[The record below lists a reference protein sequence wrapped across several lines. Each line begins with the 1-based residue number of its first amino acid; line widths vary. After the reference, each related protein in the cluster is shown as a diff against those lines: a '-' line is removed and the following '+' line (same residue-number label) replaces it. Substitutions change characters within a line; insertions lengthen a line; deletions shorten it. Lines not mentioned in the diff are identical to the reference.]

1 MSNSLSQPR
10 DAGCETTFKELLQ
23 LAAGSGRDVTVI
35 TEILK
40 FIDAH
45 PQLIDFPRI
54 IQGLLNA
61 LNEMEKPPVLF
72 VGDFDPVVWR
82 HECHWIIS
90 NRSNPRFIS
99 ALGPR
104 FFSGDEARR
113 RNPIIGQGVQDYAFP
128 YAMLWHEPADV
139 DGAPDYYRLVGQL
152 LVAHQESSGASDL
165 RGQKYN
171 AYLKLRTLCAKE
183 LLTVPAELNIWSS
196 PAIFMRSCTVFDPSI
211 SVDVHADA
219 FPAVTRLVRY
229 CGGDQPPERR
239 GGGGNYRGRTP
250 VRSGLGVLVS
260 QGVTKFPLDDPDDP
274 DLLPGHMS
282 FVIPRLDHDLDEELP
297 DGEIT
302 APDEICLID
311 TGGDLRPFV
320 AELLSHQGIL
330 AHIARSRQF
339 LPFGYNLLTLP
350 ELANLLFSVTDEF
363 LHCRERFR
371 TAPLSEQ
378 VGIRTR
384 MEALLAL
391 HLMLWFGRSLEDC
404 KKLQIAEGH
413 ARPRGPFE
421 LIPASG
427 LEPAEFRFLVPTPD
441 YAAEEQ
447 LPPGTVRKR
456 GAAVSVPDMVGAAKL
471 VLEVR
476 ALASMAG
483 TAVFTRKVKE
493 VESEVRVLLK
503 ELGGGD
509 PRYTVHKIRSYLH
522 RQIITDTHD
531 VVAAT
536 MLSGL
541 PCLSANTALYYTQ
554 YSVDHLRSLYCHSV
568 RNVLIAI
575 YGTVGLEAPVT
586 NVISSSEMAVGARNC
601 LKLSALKN
609 NLEALLAVLRKRPR
623 KDIQEL
629 IHWHNCLTLWTI
641 LMFLMATACRA
652 IRNPLKAVEEF
663 EQRSGH
669 GALGDKGADDG
680 HMSRLVVMPE
690 LLRRQLEAY
699 DAHCCAIRVKFKYG
713 LPAQTPPKSGFF
725 LRFADDNRLYYE
737 EIRPSH
743 IDAYMRQVVGF
754 TPHPVNGF
762 RKLLRTELAERG
774 CPPETLAAFMGHWLH
789 GEAPQES
796 FSSFC
801 PGAYVQ
807 SLHAYLLPLMRE
819 LGWMVRNSHL
829 VKEAK

>member
-10 DAGCETTFKELLQ
+10 DAGCETPFKELLQ

-35 TEILK
+35 TEILQ

-72 VGDFDPVVWR
+72 VGDFDLMVWR

-104 FFSGDEARR
+104 YYFGDDTRR
-113 RNPIIGQGVQDYAFP
+113 RNPIIGQGVQDHAFP
-128 YAMLWHEPADV
+128 YATLWHEPTDV
-139 DGAPDYYRLVGQL
+139 DGAPDYYRLLGQL
-152 LVAHQESSGASDL
+152 LVAHQESSGALEL
-165 RGQKYN
+165 RGQRYN
-171 AYLKLRTLCAKE
+171 AYLKLRTLCAQE
-183 LLTVPAELNIWSS
+183 ILTIPAELNIWSS
-196 PAIFMRSCTVFDPSI
+196 PAIFMQSCRVFDPSI
-211 SVDVHADA
+211 SIDIYAEA

-229 CGGDQPPERR
+229 CGGDEPPERR
-239 GGGGNYRGRTP
+239 GGGNYRRGTSGRT
-250 VRSGLGVLVS
+250 GLGVLVS
-260 QGVTKFPLDDPDDP
+260 QGVTRFALDDPDDP
-274 DLLPGHMS
+274 DLLPGHIS
-282 FVIPRLDHDLDEELP
+282 FVVPQLDHAFDEAFPE
-297 DGEIT
+297 GEIT
-302 APDEICLID
+302 APDELCLID
-311 TGGDLRPFV
+311 TGTEVRPFV

-330 AHIARSRQF
+330 AHIARNRQF
-339 LPFGYNLLTLP
+339 LPFGYNLLTLS
-350 ELANLLFSVTDEF
+350 ELANLLFNVTDEF
-363 LHCRERFR
+363 LRCRERIR

-404 KKLQIAEGH
+404 KKLQIAEGR

-447 LPPGTVRKR
+447 LPPGTVRKA
-456 GAAVSVPDMVGAAKL
+456 GSAVSVPDMVGAAKL

-493 VESEVRVLLK
+493 VESEARVLLK

-541 PCLSANTALYYTQ
+541 PCLSANTAIYYTQ
-554 YSVDHLRSLYCHSV
+554 YSANHLRSLYCRSV
-568 RNVLIAI
+568 QNVLAAI

-586 NVISSSEMAVGARNC
+586 NVVGASEVAVGARNC
-601 LKLSALKN
+601 LKLSAVKN

-623 KDIQEL
+623 KVVQEL
-629 IHWHNCLTLWTI
+629 VHWHNCLTLWTI

-699 DAHCCAIRVKFKYG
+699 DAHCCAIRVKLKYR
-713 LPAQTPPKSGFF
+713 LPAQTPCGSGFF
-725 LRFADDNRLYYE
+725 LRLADDNRLSYE

-762 RKLLRTELAERG
+762 RKLMRTELAERG

-789 GEAPQES
+789 GEAPQEML
-796 FSSFC
+796 SSFC

>member
-10 DAGCETTFKELLQ
+10 YAGCETPIKELLQ

-35 TEILK
+35 KEILQ

-61 LNEMEKPPVLF
+61 LNEMEKPPALF
-72 VGDFDPVVWR
+72 VGDVDLMVWR

-90 NRSNPRFIS
+90 NRNNPRFIS

-104 FFSGDEARR
+104 YFFGDETRR

-139 DGAPDYYRLVGQL
+139 DGASDYYRLVGQL
-152 LVAHQESSGASDL
+152 LAAYQQSSGASEL
-165 RGQKYN
+165 RLQKYN
-171 AYLKLRTLCAKE
+171 AYLKMRTLCAQG

-196 PAIFMRSCTVFDPSI
+196 PAIFMQSCTVFDPSM
-211 SVDVHADA
+211 SVDVHAEA

-239 GGGGNYRGRTP
+239 GGGGNYRGRMP

-260 QGVTKFPLDDPDDP
+260 LGVTKFPLDDPDDP
-274 DLLPGHMS
+274 DLLPGHIS
-282 FVIPRLDHDLDEELP
+282 FVAPRLDHDLDEELP

-302 APDEICLID
+302 APDELCLID
-311 TGGDLRPFV
+311 TGGEMRPFV

-330 AHIARSRQF
+330 AHIARGRQF

-363 LHCRERFR
+363 LKCRERVR
-371 TAPLSEQ
+371 TAPERERVS
-378 VGIRTR
+378 IRTR

-404 KKLQIAEGH
+404 KKLQIAEGRG
-413 ARPRGPFE
+413 RPRGAFE

-441 YAAEEQ
+441 YAAEER
-447 LPPGTVRKR
+447 LPAGTVRKA
-456 GAAVSVPDMVGAAKL
+456 GSAVSVPDMVGAAKL
-471 VLEVR
+471 VSEVR

-493 VESEVRVLLK
+493 VESEVRILLK

-554 YSVDHLRSLYCHSV
+554 YSANHLRSLYCQSV
-568 RNVLIAI
+568 QNVLTAI
-575 YGTVGLEAPVT
+575 YGTVGLEAPARAFT
-586 NVISSSEMAVGARNC
+586 KSSAVAVGARNC
-601 LKLSALKN
+601 LKLSTVRS
-609 NLEALLAVLRKRPR
+609 NLDALLVVLRKRPR

-629 IHWHNCLTLWTI
+629 VHWHNCLTLWTI
-641 LMFLMATACRA
+641 LMFLLATACRA
-652 IRNPLKAVEEF
+652 IRNPLKILDDF
-663 EQRSGH
+663 EPRSGH
-669 GALGDKGADDG
+669 GALGDKGSDDG
-680 HMSRLVVMPE
+680 HMSRLVVVPE

-699 DAHCCAIRVKFKYG
+699 DAHCCAIRVKLEYR
-713 LPAQTPPKSGFF
+713 LPAQIPCGSGFF
-725 LRFADDNRLYYE
+725 LRLADDNRLSYE

-796 FSSFC
+796 LSSFC

-807 SLHAYLLPLMRE
+807 SLHAYLLPLIRE